1 MMLFL
6 VLFAIKLLTRLNTFK
21 YIEKKHGR
29 LVLENVGSLEKVKRT
44 WFKISKDINFIKTC
58 KIEDLLPRFA
68 KVKAAIKSRNKKIQ
82 PKIARIIT
90 NRELEQ
96 KYEKSKL

>member
-1 MMLFL
+1 MLFL
-6 VLFAIKLLTRLNTFK
+6 VLLAIKLLTRLNIFK

-44 WFKISKDINFIKTC
+44 WFKISKDINFIKTW